1 MTVKE
6 FLFKLLNEIAEKM
19 NYGKIEVDNPN
30 DLTYMDYWNGF
41 KALTDLAY
49 AAALYD
55 GEYEIAS
62 DMLSAVNELV
72 KVKRIFELSD
82 KLGIDRI
89 ELDDNDNDKNSF
101 KLNLN

>member
-6 FLFKLLNEIAEKM
+6 SLFNSLNEIAEKM
-19 NYGKIEVDNPN
+19 NLERIEVDDPN

-55 GEYEIAS
+55 GDYEMAS
-62 DMLSAVNELV
+62 NMLSVAKELV
-72 KVKRIFELSD
+72 KVKRICELSD
-82 KLGIDRI
+82 KLGVDRI
-89 ELDDNDNDKNSF
+89 ELSEIH
-101 KLNLN
+101 LNLN